1 MPVTEELGEGAV
13 RDAELGEEAHGVD
26 GVATATGALLPL
38 LPRPGRALARRG
50 RGRRRVATEW
60 VTMPASGMRATAWW
74 EISAARGDWAA
85 VGADKGRWGLRDKE
99 E

>member
-1 MPVTEELGEGAV
+1 VPVAEELGEGAV
-13 RDAELGEEAHGVD
+13 RDAELGDEAHGVD
-26 GVATATGALLPL
+26 GVATATGAL
-38 LPRPGRALARRG
+38 PRPGRALARRR

-74 EISAARGDWAA
+74 EMCAARGDWAA
-85 VGADKGRWGLRDKE
+85 VGADKGRRGPRDKE

>member
-1 MPVTEELGEGAV
+1 MPVAEELGEGAV

-50 RGRRRVATEW
+50 RGRRRVAAKW

-74 EISAARGDWAA
+74 EMSAARADWAA
-85 VGADKGRWGLRDKE
+85 VGADKGRRGPRDKE